1 KQDFYVLDFHF
12 LQDAAAGGVAKL
24 RRRWSGEQPACRLGA
39 AAELVVLQGAALLF
53 PLRRGHRTR
62 LSSKTCRART
72 ARTALRLDFSWFFFL
87 VAKLLPF
94 LLLAWAALLSYFQP
108 PSMTALRQVSLRNFY
123 GLPWDLM
130 IAGALNT
137 LLLMLA
143 VPTLTLILCLA
154 ISWVILRSD
163 LKWRVLFFGLGFFL
177 PPPPPPFFSISAGV
191 FSRFV
196 FFFFFLL

>member
-1 KQDFYVLDFHF
+1 
-12 LQDAAAGGVAKL
+12 
-24 RRRWSGEQPACRLGA
+24 
-39 AAELVVLQGAALLF
+39 
-53 PLRRGHRTR
+53 
-62 LSSKTCRART
+62 
-72 ARTALRLDFSWFFFL
+72 L

-108 PSMTALRQVSLRNFY
+108 PSWAALSQVSLRNFY

-130 IAGALNT
+130 LSGALNT

-163 LKWRVLFFGLGFFL
+163 LKWRVRLCGLAFL
-177 PPPPPPFFSISAGV
+177 PPSLAPTISP
-191 FSRFV
+191 R
-196 FFFFFLL
+196 

>member
-1 KQDFYVLDFHF
+1 
-12 LQDAAAGGVAKL
+12 
-24 RRRWSGEQPACRLGA
+24 
-39 AAELVVLQGAALLF
+39 
-53 PLRRGHRTR
+53 
-62 LSSKTCRART
+62 
-72 ARTALRLDFSWFFFL
+72 

-163 LKWRVLFFGLGFFL
+163 LKWRGVFGALAL
-177 PPPPPPFFSISAGV
+177 LSPPLPPPFFALAAV
-191 FSRFV
+191 CFALA
-196 FFFFFLL
+196 FLREFLSLF